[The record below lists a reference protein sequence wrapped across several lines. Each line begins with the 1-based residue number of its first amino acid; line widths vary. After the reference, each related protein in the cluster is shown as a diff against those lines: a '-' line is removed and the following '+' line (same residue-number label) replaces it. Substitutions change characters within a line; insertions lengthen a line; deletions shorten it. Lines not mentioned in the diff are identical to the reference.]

1 MKTRLFYAV
10 LALFAISNISGRA
23 LEVGNALGFESTVLD
38 TPNNSRKSPKDK
50 TLPMPQVQI
59 SGLPLS
65 ITTAGQ
71 TTIDIEFSE
80 PVNGF
85 DISDIVVNNASLANF
100 MGAQGSATYS
110 VVVSYGQNV
119 VCDGLTVDVTVPSGV
134 AIGVN
139 TSQLNTAAST
149 TGVGADTTSPSIV
162 LQDIDAFLDNNGQV
176 IINASDFDNG
186 STDNCTATNDLV
198 FTVNTAFYNC
208 SNLGSNSVVVT
219 VTDAIGNSAS
229 VPATVNVIDNI
240 APVPFVPGITVQL
253 DANGQVSI
261 TPNDFNTSANFENCA
276 IAFQN
281 ISQTNFDCSDI
292 GQNNILF
299 VLTDTS
305 NNVGSNN
312 TTVTVEDNIAPN
324 IITQNV
330 TVTLNA
336 MGNASITAND
346 IDGGSSDNC
355 AIASI
360 TASQTAFT
368 CADVGANNVTLSVTD
383 VNGNTS
389 TGTATVTVNDQP
401 MTAIAQNITILLDAN
416 GQATITP
423 QDVDNGS
430 GTSCN
435 NNPTLSLSDTTF
447 DCSDVGPNTVTLTAT
462 DGTNTDTA
470 TAIVT
475 VQDGAA
481 PVLQVSNATLQLGN
495 NGTATLAPADVIVV
509 ATDNCGIQSTTL
521 SQTAFD
527 CTDVGTQQVLVTLTD
542 VNGLQSSLNATVTI
556 EDNVAPNVI
565 TQNFTVTLNTNGQA
579 SITAN
584 DIDGGSS
591 DNCAIASRIAS
602 QTVFTCADLGTNNV
616 TLSVTDVN
624 GNTTTDFANV
634 TVNEL
639 PLTAL
644 TQNITVQ
651 LDANGQATITP
662 QDVDNGSGSSCN
674 SNPTLSLDVTN
685 FDCSSIGAN
694 IVTLTATDG
703 TNTDTETA
711 VVTVEDVTPPF
722 LSLAN
727 PTIMLDANGT
737 ATITAAD
744 IVAILN
750 DNCTAQPTIT
760 LSWTT
765 FDCSDIGNFVPV
777 LVTATDAA
785 GNANAQGAALQ
796 VEDNVAPN
804 VITQNFTVTLNT
816 NGQASI
822 TAADIDGG
830 SSDNCAISSIT
841 ASPSNFSCAN
851 IGTNTVTLSV
861 TDVNGNTS
869 TGTATVTV
877 NESPVTAV
885 AQNITVQL
893 DANGQATITPQD
905 VDNGSGSGCNSNPT
919 LSLSD
924 TTFDC
929 SNIGSNTVTLTATDG
944 TNTDTATATV
954 TIEDD
959 VPPTAT
965 VQNLTIQLD
974 NNGQASITAA
984 DVDGGSTD
992 NCAVASVSINTGNF
1006 DCSNVGPNTVTLTV
1020 TDVNGNTSTDT
1031 ATITVEDN
1039 VAPNVITQNF
1049 TVTLNTNGQASI
1061 TANDIDG
1068 GSSDNC
1074 ALASITASPTTFTC
1088 ANVGA
1093 NTVTLSVTDVNGN
1106 TSTGTATVT
1115 VNEQPM
1121 TAIAQNI
1128 TVQLDANGQASIT
1141 PQDVDNDSSSS
1152 CNSNPTLS
1160 LDITNFD
1167 CSEVGPNTVTLTA
1180 TDGTN
1185 TDTATATVTIEDN
1198 VPPTATAQN
1207 LTIQLGN
1214 NGQASITATDVDGGS
1229 TDNCA
1234 VALVSIN
1241 TGNFDCSNVGA
1252 NTVTLTVTDVN
1263 GNTSTDTATV
1273 TVKDKEEP
1281 KIITQKKK
1289 DNQEKGQASIT
1300 ANDIDGGSSDNCAIA
1315 SITANQTTFTCADL
1329 GANNVVLSVTDVSG
1343 NTTTDFATV
1352 TVNEQPMTAIVQNI
1366 TVQLDANGQATI
1378 TPQHVDNGSGSGCNS
1393 NPTLSL
1399 DITNFD
1405 CSDIGSNTVTL
1416 TATDGTNTDTATATV
1431 TVEDT
1436 LPPSLTLQ
1444 NFTLVLG
1451 ANNTAT
1457 LTAPD
1462 VVVATS
1468 DNCSAP
1474 SLTLG
1479 QSVFDCSNVGNNEV
1493 QVTARDAEGNS
1504 VTFATNVIV
1513 EDNTPPTVITQN
1525 VTLTLNTNGQATITA
1540 NDIDGGSSDNCAI
1553 ASRIAG
1559 QTTFT
1564 CADLGTNNVTLSV
1577 TDVSGNTTTD
1587 FATVTINE
1595 SPLTAVAQDITVQ
1608 LDANGQV
1615 TIPPQDVD
1623 NGSSSGCNSSPTLS
1637 LDVTAFD
1644 CSNIG
1649 TNTVTLT
1656 ATDGTNT
1663 DTATATVTVEDTLP
1677 PSLTLQNFTLVLGAN
1692 NTATLTA
1699 PDVVVATS
1707 DNCSAPTLTL
1717 SQSVFDCSNI
1727 GNNEVQVTAD
1737 DGNGNSVTFA
1747 TNVTIQDNTLPV
1759 AIAQDLTVQ
1768 LDTNGQATVT
1778 TADIDN
1784 GSSDNCAIA
1793 SIVLDR
1799 TDFSCADLGQN
1810 TVTLTVTDVNGNV
1823 GTATATVTVEEDP
1836 NQPLTAIAQDVTVQL
1851 DANGSVSI
1859 VSADIDNGSNSGCN
1873 SSPTLSLDTDT
1884 FSCADLG
1891 ANTVT
1896 LTATEGN
1903 VTSIATATVT
1913 VVDDIAPNLVLQNTT
1928 IVLAANNIATL
1939 TISDVVVSATD
1950 NCTVQ
1955 PTVTLAQTNFD
1966 CSNVGNNEVQVTAM
1980 DAAGNSIT
1988 FATNVI
1994 VEDNTDPVVVAQ
2006 DITVQLDLNG
2016 EASILAADLNNGSS
2030 DNCAIAS
2037 ITASPI
2043 TFSCADVGTNTVT
2056 LTVTDVS
2063 GNVNTATATVTVQ
2076 ENFNRPLTAVTQDIT
2091 VQLDASG
2098 QVTIT
2103 PQDVDNGSGSGCNG
2117 NPTLSLDVTTFDC
2130 SNLGINTVTL
2140 TVTDGT
2146 ATDTATATITVEDNL
2161 GPEVSTQDITL
2172 TLDANGTATL
2182 LVSDID
2188 NNSRD
2193 NCTATSDLI
2202 FNLDKTNFEC
2212 NDIGSNTVTLTIQ
2225 DNQGNSSSNT
2235 AIVTVTEN
2243 VPPTVRTRNITKQ
2256 VGEDGIT
2263 SISPEEID
2271 DGSFDN
2277 CGGDLTLE
2285 VDALDLICPALG
2297 ELQVTL
2303 TATDTSGNSASATA
2317 IVTLTGTD
2325 TNGNQ
2330 IPDGCETVELDIP
2343 SGFSPNAD
2351 NVNDTWVIENITSFP
2366 NNKVT
2371 VFNRWGEK
2379 VFEQSNYQN
2388 NWNAISNQT
2397 TTSKR
2402 LPAGSYLYIVELGDA
2417 NTEAIQGW
2425 LYINY

>member
-542 VNGLQSSLNATVTI
+542 VNGLQSSLNATVSI

-565 TQNFTVTLNTNGQA
+565 TQNFTVTLNANGQA

-841 ASPSNFSCAN
+841 AIPSTFSC
-851 IGTNTVTLSV
+851 S
-861 TDVNGNTS
+861 
-869 TGTATVTV
+869 
-877 NESPVTAV
+877 
-885 AQNITVQL
+885 
-893 DANGQATITPQD
+893 
-905 VDNGSGSGCNSNPT
+905 
-919 LSLSD
+919 
-924 TTFDC
+924 
-929 SNIGSNTVTLTATDG
+929 
-944 TNTDTATATV
+944 
-954 TIEDD
+954 
-959 VPPTAT
+959 
-965 VQNLTIQLD
+965 
-974 NNGQASITAA
+974 
-984 DVDGGSTD
+984 
-992 NCAVASVSINTGNF
+992 
-1006 DCSNVGPNTVTLTV
+1006 
-1020 TDVNGNTSTDT
+1020 
-1031 ATITVEDN
+1031 
-1039 VAPNVITQNF
+1039 
-1049 TVTLNTNGQASI
+1049 
-1061 TANDIDG
+1061 
-1068 GSSDNC
+1068 
-1074 ALASITASPTTFTC
+1074 
-1088 ANVGA
+1088 NVGA

-1273 TVKDKEEP
+1273 TVEDNVAP
-1281 KIITQKKK
+1281 NVITQ
-1289 DNQEKGQASIT
+1289 NVTVTLVNGQASIT